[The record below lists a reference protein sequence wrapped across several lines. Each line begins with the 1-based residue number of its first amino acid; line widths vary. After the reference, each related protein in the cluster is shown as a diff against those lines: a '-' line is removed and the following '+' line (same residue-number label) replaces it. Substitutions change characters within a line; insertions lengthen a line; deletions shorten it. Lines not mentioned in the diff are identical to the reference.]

1 MPDILHLQQADWRG
15 DFDEGALRRGQDY
28 AARGLSR
35 LLSLKDHSLLAS
47 CLGSGER
54 PYQQRI
60 TLHPYGKGWGVT
72 GHCSCPV
79 GFNCK
84 HVAAALLTL
93 EARQRAGDD
102 LGTLIVSEKPVDE
115 TVLDAVQ
122 PQPVLTLGS
131 HVRVHFDARKGRMLE
146 QTQHRAALAFD
157 YQGHTAVGKTAK
169 DLLIRLGGNRQL
181 RIIRDATREA
191 GLRRRLE
198 EGGLRIALRQS
209 EALAQHPGE
218 HFELQGDAAWLSF
231 MQQQVPALR
240 EEGWR
245 VEIQPDF
252 QYNLAEIDDWYADVD
267 EVPEQGWFDL
277 ELGIEVEGQRISLL
291 PILLQA
297 IRRSPWLLSGD
308 ALAQRHDEEL
318 LLVSLPHSQ
327 RRVAL
332 PLSLIHI

>member
-1 MPDILHLQQADWRG
+1 M
-15 DFDEGALRRGQDY
+15 
-28 AARGLSR
+28 
-35 LLSLKDHSLLAS
+35 
-47 CLGSGER
+47 
-54 PYQQRI
+54 
-60 TLHPYGKGWGVT
+60 T

-84 HVAAALLTL
+84 HAAAALLTL

-231 MQQQVPALR
+231 MQQQVPACLLYTS
-240 EEGWR
+240 
-245 VEIQPDF
+245 D
-252 QYNLAEIDDWYADVD
+252 AAD
-267 EVPEQGWFDL
+267 E
-277 ELGIEVEGQRISLL
+277 
-291 PILLQA
+291 
-297 IRRSPWLLSGD
+297 
-308 ALAQRHDEEL
+308 
-318 LLVSLPHSQ
+318 
-327 RRVAL
+327 
-332 PLSLIHI
+332 